1 MNVSALSPTV
11 NFYDPIKKADQ
22 TDGVSRT
29 TMRSEQ
35 RRPDQQLSPEE
46 LAVVQELKKI
56 DRSVRA
62 HEAAHMA
69 AGAGMTSG
77 ATFTYQRGPD
87 GGNYAV
93 GGEVQINSSGA
104 RTPEEAIQ
112 KARKIR
118 AAALAPADPSGQ
130 DRAVAAAATAM
141 EQQAMT
147 QSAKMKAEEA
157 NDRGQAKS
165 WAVANAYGVEDERV
179 GTLHNS
185 YA

>member
-1 MNVSALSPTV
+1 M
-11 NFYDPIKKADQ
+11 
-22 TDGVSRT
+22 
-29 TMRSEQ
+29 
-35 RRPDQQLSPEE
+35 
-46 LAVVQELKKI
+46 VQELKNI
-56 DRSVRA
+56 DRTVRA

-93 GGEVQINSSGA
+93 GGEVRINSSGA
-104 RTPEEAIQ
+104 RTPEEAIH

-141 EQQAMT
+141 EQQAMA

-157 NDRGQAKS
+157 IDRGQAKS
-165 WAVANAYGVEDERV
+165 SAVASAYGTEDERV
-179 GTLHNS
+179 GTLLNS